1 MYGGQLPT
9 TGFSGVIYYVVGLC
23 LIVAAAVA
31 AGARWLLGLFR

>member
-1 MYGGQLPT
+1 
-9 TGFSGVIYYVVGLC
+9 VIGLC

>member
-9 TGFSGVIYYVVGLC
+9 TGFSGIIYAVIGLC
-23 LIVAAAVA
+23 LIVAAGVA

>member
-9 TGFSGVIYYVVGLC
+9 TGFSGVIYAVVGFC

>member
-9 TGFSGVIYYVVGLC
+9 TGFSGVIYVAIGLC
-23 LIVAAAVA
+23 LIVAAAVS

>member
-9 TGFSGVIYYVVGLC
+9 TGFSGIIYAVIGLC

-31 AGARWLLGLFR
+31 AGARWLLGLFW